1 MPLEQIIAKLNTKQN
16 LTEQEMSW
24 CLSELF
30 STTDEPIAR
39 QFLIALHQKGETRDE
54 ILATVRFLRSSG
66 TQLKIENREL
76 IDCCGTGGDARNTFN
91 ISTAVAFVL
100 AGGGCTV
107 AKHGNRAVS
116 SNSGSADVLS
126 ELGVNISV
134 SSEVAERC
142 LREIGIGFLFAPDYY
157 PQLKTIAQLR
167 RTIPHRTIFNVV
179 GPLLNPVQAKAQLI
193 GVFDGR
199 LTRILA
205 EVAQAEGGKSV
216 LVVHGCDGLDEFTL
230 TTDSVVSWLKEDKIA
245 DFKFD
250 PRESG
255 YDYCNPVDLQ
265 GGDPKTNANRL
276 KLTLKGHSQPIDH
289 VVHINAAWGFVVA
302 GKASNFMDGL
312 LLAQD
317 SISSGRAYHKLEQL
331 IEATR

>member
-1 MPLEQIIAKLNTKQN
+1 MTLTHALTKLHAKQN
-16 LTEQEMSW
+16 LTEQEMSS
-24 CLSELF
+24 CLQELF
-30 STTDEPIAR
+30 STADESLAR
-39 QFLIALHQKGETRDE
+39 DFLIALHQKGEAKDE
-54 ILATVRFLRSSG
+54 ILATVRFLRKTG
-66 TQLKIENREL
+66 TQLKIENRDL

-116 SNSGSADVLS
+116 SSSGSADVLS
-126 ELGVNISV
+126 ELGVKISV
-134 SSEVAERC
+134 APEVAEQC
-142 LREIGIGFLFAPDYY
+142 LKEIGVSFLFAPDYY
-157 PQLKTIAQLR
+157 PQLKAVSALR
-167 RTIPHRTIFNVV
+167 RSIPHRTIFNIV
-179 GPLLNPVQAKAQLI
+179 GPLLSPVQTKMQLI
-193 GVFDGR
+193 GVFDAR
-199 LTRILA
+199 LTHILA
-205 EVAQAEGGKSV
+205 EVAQEEGAQSV
-216 LVVHGCDGLDEFTL
+216 LIVHGCDGLDEFTL
-230 TTDSVVSWLKEDKIA
+230 TADSMVSWSKNGQIS

-255 YDYCNPVDLQ
+255 YGYCDPVELQ

-317 SISSGRAYHKLEQL
+317 SISSGRAYQKLEQL